1 VFDHG
6 DEGYGLWLDGAVR
19 DAGVYRRHWQGH
31 ADIVVRI
38 TADEIVIRRVGDAPQ
53 NS

>member
-1 VFDHG
+1 MFDHG
-6 DEGYGLWLDGAVR
+6 DDGYGLWLDGAVR
-19 DAGVYRRHWQGH
+19 DAAVYRKHWQGH

-38 TADEIVIRRVGDAPQ
+38 TADEIVIRRAGDTPQ